1 MPRRL
6 ERARLLLVGA
16 ALVACAPQDRVV
28 GSVREAGADS
38 AGARGDAGALP
49 PLLISADFATDDG
62 IWDRQRLVP
71 GSAVDFGVADPLAR
85 DGEELALVLPGI
97 RGLGPDD
104 HAGPDV
110 ATQISTKQFV
120 EYGTMR
126 TRVRFATCQPG
137 EEAVNAAFAFFN
149 DGTDANANGLAD
161 NPEIDF
167 QVLCG
172 RPSFIVLTVWK
183 DFDTASDG
191 TEHFYK
197 TSRAV
202 DTASGDLYAL
212 SSPSDYP
219 YVRAGND
226 GRLALPVFPDPNVFY
241 EIGFEWQPDS
251 VRFFVVSG
259 GAELTLWKMVD
270 RAYVPGVPLQVM
282 YNVWHSPTHWAP
294 DRASANYPAADA
306 TLRVDWLEY
315 RAP

>member
-1 MPRRL
+1 M
-6 ERARLLLVGA
+6 LVGTGLA
-16 ALVACAPQDRVV
+16 ACAPQDRVV
-28 GSVREAGADS
+28 GSVSEAGSDAS
-38 AGARGDAGALP
+38 GVHTDAGAQEQ
-49 PLLISADFATDDG
+49 LLISTDFATDDG

-71 GSAVDFGVADPLAR
+71 GAAVDFGVADPLAR
-85 DGEELALVLPGI
+85 DGEEVALVLPGMP
-97 RGLGPDD
+97 GLGAADR
-104 HAGPDV
+104 AGPDL

-120 EYGTMR
+120 RYGTLR

-149 DGTDANANGLAD
+149 DGTDTNANGLAD

-183 DFDTASDG
+183 DFEKASDG

-197 TSRAV
+197 SSRAV
-202 DTASGDLYAL
+202 DTSSGDLYDLA
-212 SSPSDYP
+212 SPSDYP
-219 YVRAGND
+219 YARTGED
-226 GRLALPVFPDPNVFY
+226 GRLALSGFPDPNVFY
-241 EIGFEWQPDS
+241 EIGFEWQHDS

-259 GAELTLWKMVD
+259 GTELTLWKMVD
-270 RAYVPGVPLQVM
+270 RAYVPVVPLQIM
-282 YNVWHSPTHWAP
+282 YNVWHSPTHWVP
-294 DRASANYPAADA
+294 DRASASYPAADA